1 MNLKDAR
8 EIFGLAFVDLF
19 HNGNQL
25 NYLIKNRTVCSNI
38 FFLIKLEKLI

>member
-8 EIFGLAFVDLF
+8 EFFGGAFVDLF

-25 NYLIKNRTVCSNI
+25 NY
-38 FFLIKLEKLI
+38 FLCEEKIE